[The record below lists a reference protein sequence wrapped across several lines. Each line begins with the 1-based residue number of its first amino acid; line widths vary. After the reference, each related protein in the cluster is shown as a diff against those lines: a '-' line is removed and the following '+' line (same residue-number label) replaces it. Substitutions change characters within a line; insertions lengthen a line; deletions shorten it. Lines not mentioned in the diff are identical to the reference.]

1 MLFKRNKCVKPDLPK
16 EYIWALEIDGADH
29 EFKCLV
35 TENEVITYQ
44 DGVEHKHLKVVDH
57 TCMEGIL
64 QIDCETKIFG
74 TMTPFQLER
83 YIPYIKLDRW
93 IMSDTTREDRL
104 QEQIRIYKNQSKWE
118 TIWGIAA
125 IVVHLVGQLVFPVLK
140 EMWILSIFGVLFVS
154 SAVYRLARVRNELTA
169 LREAQAELEHEDAE
183 MKVYLEDKTPVF
195 HKTEE

>member
-183 MKVYLEDKTPVF
+183 MKAYLEDKTSVF
-195 HKTEE
+195 RKTEE

>member
-125 IVVHLVGQLVFPVLK
+125 IAVHLVGQLVFP
-140 EMWILSIFGVLFVS
+140 F
-154 SAVYRLARVRNELTA
+154 
-169 LREAQAELEHEDAE
+169 
-183 MKVYLEDKTPVF
+183 
-195 HKTEE
+195 